1 MRTSPSSA
9 MAHTGL
15 ALLAVLAV
23 TSACSSSMSSASTS
37 TANAAAP
44 SATPDA
50 AARLARYATVKLAPD
65 LTALAENERRMI
77 PLLVD
82 AAKAID
88 EVFWIQAYGDGPAL
102 LHSIADPAT
111 RRFAEINYGPWD
123 RLDNDHPF
131 VSRVGARPPGANY
144 YPVGMTKAE

>member
-1 MRTSPSSA
+1 
-9 MAHTGL
+9 
-15 ALLAVLAV
+15 
-23 TSACSSSMSSASTS
+23 
-37 TANAAAP
+37 
-44 SATPDA
+44 
-50 AARLARYATVKLAPD
+50 PD
-65 LTALAENERRMI
+65 LTALSENERRMI

-111 RRFAEINYGPWD
+111 RRFAELNYGPWD
-123 RLDNDHPF
+123 RLDNNHPF

-144 YPVGMTKAE
+144 YPAGMTKAEFDAEIAKGGARADSLKSLYTMVRRDAAGRLSSIPFSRVFAAQHERAA